1 MKVAQQAWIG
11 RIFTYFLYLCG
22 PETPF
27 VFQVTLSKVSPK
39 PENFQ
44 PQKIQTWALY
54 SDKKMATASLVP
66 TSKIFSVSPKS
77 SASIKA
83 RSRVVVASS
92 QQQQQPRRRE
102 LLLKSAVAIPA
113 ILQLKEA
120 PISAA
125 REVEVG
131 SYLPLSPSDPSFV
144 LFKAK
149 PSDTPALRAGDA

>member
-1 MKVAQQAWIG
+1 MELEK
-11 RIFTYFLYLCG
+11 LCG
-22 PETPF
+22 PKTPF
-27 VFQVTLSKVSPK
+27 VFQVLPYPNDIKNLTLSTSQFSK
-39 PENFQ
+39 E
-44 PQKIQTWALY
+44 KIQISALNS

-66 TSKIFSVSPKS
+66 TSKIFPASPKFQ
-77 SASIKA
+77 ATIKA
-83 RSRVVVASS
+83 RTGVIVASS
-92 QQQQQPRRRE
+92 QQQPRRRE

-120 PISAA
+120 PTSEA

-131 SYLPLSPSDPSFV
+131 SYLPPSPSDPSFV